1 MKLEIKLKD
10 PKYCDECP
18 CKNEDYENG
27 SKCNLDYWRSD
38 EEVWGWRN
46 KAGHFQTGRPTS
58 ANNWDLVYRRPKKC
72 ITDNG
77 L

>member
-38 EEVWGWRN
+38 G
-46 KAGHFQTGRPTS
+46 KDIF
-58 ANNWDLVYRRPKKC
+58 NNQG
-72 ITDNG
+72 I
-77 L
+77 